1 VTTGLEPGCRRVLIA
16 ALATLDGEQ
25 GPLSSEQT
33 EAHLETC
40 AHCRES
46 LARMKAE
53 HARLGTL
60 AYDSAEIDLWPNIY
74 SRILHESQPH
84 PKEGLAFA
92 LIAVL
97 CLVWRTGQLVFD
109 LPAPVLNGL
118 VPLVTAVLVLHRLA
132 GDPLAI
138 NLSTPELQQERM

>member
-1 VTTGLEPGCRRVLIA
+1 MTTGLEPGCRNVLIA
-16 ALATLDGEQ
+16 ALATLDGEE
-25 GPLSSEQT
+25 GPVSGE
-33 EAHLETC
+33 EVDAHLGAC
-40 AHCRES
+40 ARCRQS
-46 LARMKAE
+46 LARMKAQ
-53 HARLGTL
+53 HAGLGGL
-60 AYDSAEIDLWPNIY
+60 AYDSAEIDLWPGIY
-74 SRILHESQPH
+74 SRILHESQPQ
-84 PKEGLAFA
+84 PREGLAFA

-118 VPLVTAVLVLHRLA
+118 VPLVAAILILHWLA